1 MKPDQPIYEPLGKR
15 SIRSSA
21 LAILLRYEGR
31 RTRLLSRAEADI
43 VRRDDEKDGREGEE
57 ERREEDKSGESLEK
71 KLKEAER
78 EGGEKCGMGALK

>member
-43 VRRDDEKDGREGEE
+43 VRRDDEKDGRDGEE
-57 ERREEDKSGESLEK
+57 EWSEEDRR
-71 KLKEAER
+71 AER
-78 EGGEKCGMGALK
+78 VLRRN